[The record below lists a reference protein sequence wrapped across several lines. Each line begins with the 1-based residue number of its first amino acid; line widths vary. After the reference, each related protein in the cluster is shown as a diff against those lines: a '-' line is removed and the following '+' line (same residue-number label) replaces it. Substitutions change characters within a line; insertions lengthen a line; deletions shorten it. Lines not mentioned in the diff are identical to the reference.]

1 MLFHKPRGSFREAFM
16 IQVEQLGEVTKF
28 RLARTVLGRGV
39 YFTAA
44 YLADGL
50 MIDTGCSYTVRELTQ
65 SLERIHLDLIVNTH
79 SHEDHVAANAVLQ
92 NLHRVQIR
100 AHAEALPYLANPQN
114 RRLRPYQILMWGNPV
129 ACEAHPLDQHVET
142 EHHTFQVIHT
152 PGHSPDHVCFYE
164 PERGWLFAGDA
175 YVHGRDRALRA
186 DYNVWQILAS
196 LKKLAS
202 LEPKIIF
209 PGSGTARFNASEAL
223 AAKIQ
228 YLEQT
233 AERVLELH
241 GRGLSASQI
250 RKSVFGREM
259 AIAYITL
266 GHFSGANL
274 VRSFLEHK
282 P

>member
-1 MLFHKPRGSFREAFM
+1 M
-16 IQVEQLGEVTKF
+16 IQVEKIGEVTKF
-28 RLARTVLGRGV
+28 RLARSIFGRGL

-50 MIDTGCSYTVRELTQ
+50 MIDTGCSYTVNELTQ
-65 SLERIHLDLIVNTH
+65 SLERRHLDLIVNTH

-92 NLHRVQIR
+92 GLHGVRIH
-100 AHAEALPYLANPQN
+100 AHAEALPYLANPHK
-114 RRLRPYQILMWGNPV
+114 RRLRPYQTFMWGYP
-129 ACEAHPLDQHVET
+129 APCEALTLDVHVET
-142 EHHTFQVIHT
+142 EHHRFQVIHT
-152 PGHSPDHVCFYE
+152 PGHSPDHVCLYE
-164 PERGWLFAGDA
+164 PEQGWLFAGDA
-175 YVHGRDRALRA
+175 YVHGRDRTLRA

-202 LEPKIIF
+202 LEPKTIF
-209 PGSGTARFNASEAL
+209 PGSGTVRLNASKAL
-223 AAKIQ
+223 GEKIQ

-233 AERVLELH
+233 AERVLDLH
-241 GRGLSASQI
+241 KRGLSASHI

-259 AIAYITL
+259 PIAYITL

-274 VRSFLEHK
+274 VRSFLEDK